1 MTKHERSSLAPAH
14 NRNPGMRT
22 GSETSEN
29 AERPTSN
36 VEGREQG
43 TEDSRLRP
51 AVAGLLASQGG
62 QGAEANAQRPAFNE
76 EIAGRID

>member
-14 NRNPGMRT
+14 NRNRNPGMRT

-36 VEGREQG
+36 VEGREGG
-43 TEDSRLRP
+43 TEDRGQNESAIRLRIGTKNRLVVQQVSP
-51 AVAGLLASQGG
+51 
-62 QGAEANAQRPAFNE
+62 
-76 EIAGRID
+76 